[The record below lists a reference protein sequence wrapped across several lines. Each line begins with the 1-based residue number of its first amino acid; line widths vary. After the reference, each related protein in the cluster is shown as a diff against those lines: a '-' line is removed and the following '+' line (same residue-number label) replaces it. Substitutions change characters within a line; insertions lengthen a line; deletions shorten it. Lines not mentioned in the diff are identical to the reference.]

1 MVSFNAGNWDSS
13 QTVAGEGQDDD
24 VDNTNDEHTA
34 TISHAASSTDL
45 KYTITNAG
53 SVTVTDDD
61 AAALSKPTGFTATA
75 GNGEVSL
82 AWNNPSNSAITGWQ
96 VQQKAGNNAYGSW
109 TTISNSGP
117 ATVSHTVSGLTNG
130 TVYAF
135 RIRTAAGTV
144 NGTQSDEA
152 TATPLALVIDPLPP
166 ANVPVV
172 SISGGPAITE
182 GDNAVFT
189 LTASPAPT
197 DPITVNVTV
206 AAGSG
211 YSPDPAHGGATVVVA
226 DARLPEDL
234 PPADLLLSPTGLS
247 SSASLTVDRGGSSS
261 YTIAL
266 AGPLSAGAVVTVSIR
281 AEGSA
286 ITIEPAE
293 VTFTAADWNLPQRV
307 RVTAS
312 ESGGGSSSLSH
323 RATGGGYDN
332 AEATLTV
339 RVPAATAG
347 VTLSSRSV
355 SVSAAPGAG
364 RTDTYTVVLDSQ
376 PTHNVTITV
385 TSGLPAAVLVSGPG
399 GAAGTSAILTF
410 TPATWATPQQVTVT
424 GVEDNLEQSSSRTVT
439 ITHRAAS
446 DDGDYDNISI
456 APVTVTV
463 PVVAAADV
471 AVQQGWLTRLGRTV
485 SQQVV
490 DALQQRFSAQPAPG
504 VHLTVDG
511 AAISSAVPL
520 QENQQV
526 LSKALGFERS
536 SSQQVVEGSAFSF
549 SPQATGEA
557 GGTPRLALRL
567 ALWGRGALSSFHGQ
581 ENTVSLDGEVSTTL
595 VGAEWERETTV
606 ARWTAGAA

>member
-226 DARLPEDL
+226 DAHLPEDL
-234 PPADLLLSPTGLS
+234 PPADLLLSPTGTS
-247 SSASLTVDRGGSSS
+247 SSGASLTVASGGSSS

-266 AGPLSAGAVVTVSIR
+266 AGPLSAGEVVTVSIR

-293 VTFTAADWNLPQRV
+293 VTFTSGDWNLPQRA
-307 RVTAS
+307 RVTVP
-312 ESGGGSSSLSH
+312 ESAAGSISLSH

-332 AEATLTV
+332 AGATLTV
-339 RVPAATAG
+339 G
-347 VTLSSRSV
+347 
-355 SVSAAPGAG
+355 
-364 RTDTYTVVLDSQ
+364 
-376 PTHNVTITV
+376 
-385 TSGLPAAVLVSGPG
+385 
-399 GAAGTSAILTF
+399 
-410 TPATWATPQQVTVT
+410 
-424 GVEDNLEQSSSRTVT
+424 
-439 ITHRAAS
+439 
-446 DDGDYDNISI
+446 
-456 APVTVTV
+456 
-463 PVVAAADV
+463 VVAAAAE
-471 AVQQGWLTRLGRTV
+471 AVQQGWLTRLGRT
-485 SQQVV
+485 SRWTGQP
-490 DALQQRFSAQPAPG
+490 SAAPCRCRR
-504 VHLTVDG
+504 TSRCCPRRW
-511 AAISSAVPL
+511 ASSAAAASRWWKAPPSASPPR
-520 QENQQV
+520 QQ
-526 LSKALGFERS
+526 GR
-536 SSQQVVEGSAFSF
+536 QVEHPGLPSGLPS
-549 SPQATGEA
+549 
-557 GGTPRLALRL
+557 GG
-567 ALWGRGALSSFHGQ
+567 GALSPPSMDKRTPSPWMG
-581 ENTVSLDGEVSTTL
+581 
-595 VGAEWERETTV
+595 R
-606 ARWTAGAA
+606 